1 MHFMWADTLLAA
13 ERAHLLRL
21 IAWAGACVLLG
32 TALLA
37 LLRVRGQRSD
47 LLDRFGL
54 FTALAG
60 GTELVLAAWVLH
72 GLELRDLAGATRLDR
87 MLWLRIGLESG
98 VILAGAVLL
107 FAARRPVWR
116 TGLMG
121 GAIAMVVQGTALALL
136 DLLLA
141 AQISR

>member
-1 MHFMWADTLLAA
+1 MLAA

-21 IAWAGACVLLG
+21 LAWAGACVLLG

-37 LLRVRGQRSD
+37 LLRVRGRRTQ

-54 FTALAG
+54 LTALAG
-60 GTELVLAAWVLH
+60 GLELAVAGWALRS
-72 GLELRDLAGATRLDR
+72 LELRDLASATRLDR
-87 MLWLRIGLESG
+87 MLWLRIGLEGG
-98 VILAGAVLL
+98 VILTGAALL
-107 FAARRPVWR
+107 FAAWRPVRR